1 MDDSMINNI
10 KALRLTPSE
19 SMFVYRQLENGLY
32 EEVLRQSPDEPHTL
46 SFHQM
51 KAAPHEQS

>member
-1 MDDSMINNI
+1 MINDI
-10 KALRLTPSE
+10 KALRLNPSE
-19 SMFVYRQLENGLY
+19 SRFVYRQMENGLY

-46 SFHQM
+46 SFHQV

>member
-1 MDDSMINNI
+1 MDDSMINDI
-10 KALRLTPSE
+10 KALRFPHSE
-19 SMFVYRQLENGLY
+19 SMFVYRQMENGLY

-46 SFHQM
+46 SFHQV

>member
-1 MDDSMINNI
+1 MINDI
-10 KALRLTPSE
+10 KALRFPHSE
-19 SMFVYRQLENGLY
+19 SMFVYRQMENGLY

-46 SFHQM
+46 SFHQV